1 MQITIEIDEKTVE
14 QIDAVAK
21 DFNQNRL
28 QYINESLQKSLQEDF
43 LQKKR
48 NDAEKVKRFIESY
61 EKMPQQPEEYE
72 IWQDEQFWR
81 DE

>member
-1 MQITIEIDEKTVE
+1 MQITLEIDEKTVE
-14 QIDAVAK
+14 QIDLVAK
-21 DFNQNRL
+21 GFHQSRL
-28 QYINESLQKSLQEDF
+28 QYINESLQKSLQDDV

-48 NDAEKVKRFIESY
+48 SDAEKVKKFIESY

-72 IWQDEQFWR
+72 IWQDEQVWG